1 MSNEPRAMR
10 EIHDI
15 RLKIYEDIKD
25 LKPDDIMRYYR
36 DSTKATVQKYGIKTV
51 TPNDLH
57 PISKAAF

>member
-51 TPNDLH
+51 APNDLR